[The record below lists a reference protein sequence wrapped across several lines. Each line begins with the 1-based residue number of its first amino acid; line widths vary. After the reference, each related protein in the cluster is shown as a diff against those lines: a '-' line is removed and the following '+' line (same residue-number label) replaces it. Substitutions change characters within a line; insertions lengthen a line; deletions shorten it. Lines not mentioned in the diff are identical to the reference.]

1 MKNKANMKPILE
13 YVSREKAREA
23 RKQLLLDLEAIR
35 IFFVR
40 YKRYTERDVLR
51 HDEMAA
57 IS

>member
-1 MKNKANMKPILE
+1 MMKILT
-13 YVSREKAREA
+13 YVSRKEAREA